1 MPNRKQI
8 AQEIGVG
15 ERQLQRYIKLASQH
29 LDVFASFKDKNT
41 NHLIGMPIENDD
53 QIQIL
58 KAIRTLILK
67 YKNTKNRS
75 EIIAM
80 ELQKINESSNANHI
94 LRSS

>member
-15 ERQLQRYIKLASQH
+15 ERQLQRYIKLASQY
-29 LDVFASFKDKNT
+29 LDMFASFRDKTT
-41 NHLIGMPIENDD
+41 NNLIGMPVENDE

-67 YKNTKNRS
+67 YKNTKNRA
-75 EIIAM
+75 EIIAT
-80 ELQKINESSNANHI
+80 ELQKINQGDSSV
-94 LRSS
+94 

>member
-15 ERQLQRYIKLASQH
+15 ERQLQRYIKLASQY
-29 LDVFASFKDKNT
+29 LDVFASFKDKTT
-41 NHLIGMPIENDD
+41 NNLIGMPVENDE

-67 YKNTKNRS
+67 YKNTKNGA
-75 EIIAM
+75 EIIAT
-80 ELQKINESSNANHI
+80 ELQKINKGDSNV
-94 LRSS
+94 

>member
-15 ERQLQRYIKLASQH
+15 ERQLQRYIKLASQY
-29 LDVFASFKDKNT
+29 LDVFASFRDKNT
-41 NHLIGMPIENDD
+41 NNLIGMPVENDE

-67 YKNTKNRS
+67 YKNTKNRA
-75 EIIAM
+75 EIIAT
-80 ELQKINESSNANHI
+80 ELQKINKGDSNV
-94 LRSS
+94 

>member
-8 AQEIGVG
+8 AQQIGVG

-29 LDVFASFKDKNT
+29 LDVFASFRDKNT
-41 NHLIGMPIENDD
+41 NILTGMPIENDE

-67 YKNTKNRS
+67 YKNTKNRA

-80 ELQKINESSNANHI
+80 ELQKINEGGSNV
-94 LRSS
+94 

>member
-29 LDVFASFKDKNT
+29 LNMFASFRDKNT
-41 NHLIGMPIENDD
+41 NYLVGMPIENDE

-58 KAIRTLILK
+58 KAIRTLVLK
-67 YKNTKNRS
+67 YKNTKNRA
-75 EIIAM
+75 EIIAT
-80 ELQKINESSNANHI
+80 ELQKINKGGNNV
-94 LRSS
+94 

>member
-15 ERQLQRYIKLASQH
+15 ERQLQRYIKLASQY
-29 LDVFASFKDKNT
+29 LDMFASFRDKTT
-41 NHLIGMPIENDD
+41 NNLIGMPVENDE

-67 YKNTKNRS
+67 YKNTKNRA
-75 EIIAM
+75 EIIAT
-80 ELQKINESSNANHI
+80 ELQKINKGDSNV
-94 LRSS
+94 

>member
-15 ERQLQRYIKLASQH
+15 ERQLQRYIKLASQY
-29 LDVFASFKDKNT
+29 LDVFASFRDKTT
-41 NHLIGMPIENDD
+41 NNLIGMPVENDE

-67 YKNTKNRS
+67 YKNTKNRA
-75 EIIAM
+75 EIIAT
-80 ELQKINESSNANHI
+80 ELQKINKGDSNV
-94 LRSS
+94 

>member
-15 ERQLQRYIKLASQH
+15 ERQLQRYIKLASQY
-29 LDVFASFKDKNT
+29 LDVFASFRDKTT
-41 NHLIGMPIENDD
+41 NNLIGMPVENDE

-67 YKNTKNRS
+67 YKNTKNRA
-75 EIIAM
+75 EIIAT
-80 ELQKINESSNANHI
+80 ELQKINQGDSSV
-94 LRSS
+94 